1 MVGVIGELNTLLYI
15 TCMNFLKPII
25 CMLLTFSLV
34 GCAVSKNPSPVIRY
48 GANTGATMALPGL
61 TGAAVTA
68 VIACAAWEEDEK
80 NEGYV
85 DANERQRRNE
95 RDGNFLA
102 AFGISLGVAG
112 VGYVA
117 GALIGGTVGFFK
129 WIFNGFKDD
138 DIASVPDLPEKI
150 LPPTKP
156 DNEYGS
162 KL

>member
-1 MVGVIGELNTLLYI
+1 
-15 TCMNFLKPII
+15 
-25 CMLLTFSLV
+25 MLVAFSLV
-34 GCAVSKNPSPVIRY
+34 GCAVSKNPNPVIRY

-129 WIFNGFKDD
+129 WIFNGFEDD
-138 DIASVPDLPEKI
+138 HDKEYSDLPEEI
-150 LPPTKP
+150 LPPVR
-156 DNEYGS
+156 DDAYGS
-162 KL
+162 K

>member
-68 VIACAAWEEDEK
+68 VIACAAWDEDEK

-85 DANERQRRNE
+85 SESEKAERRK

-138 DIASVPDLPEKI
+138 DIASSSDLPEEI

>member
-1 MVGVIGELNTLLYI
+1 M
-15 TCMNFLKPII
+15 
-25 CMLLTFSLV
+25 
-34 GCAVSKNPSPVIRY
+34 
-48 GANTGATMALPGL
+48 PGL